1 MKFTLG
7 IMTILENYLKSIKVQ
22 KVLKTKPGEEGF
34 SLVELVVVIA
44 VLAILSAVAIP
55 AFVGV
60 QANARASAV
69 KNGLVNGIKEC
80 VVLAA
85 DNKSTAFNQAQSFAD
100 AGAYQGYTVKVVTTE
115 IESAD
120 GSTEEVST
128 TSCYAAFAEAD
139 NETDADF
146 TIVMNPSTGVV
157 TKTCSNAEAPGC
169 NEPADEDSDPSW

>member
-1 MKFTLG
+1 MNL
-7 IMTILENYLKSIKVQ
+7 LENYLKSLKVQ
-22 KVLKTKPGEEGF
+22 KVLNTKPGEEGF

-80 VVLAA
+80 VVRAA
-85 DNKSTAFNQAQSFAD
+85 DNKSTDFIDAQSFAN
-100 AGAYQGYTVKVVTTE
+100 ASAYQGYTVGQVAIVGGTADTCYSAVATPDDTT
-115 IESAD
+115 
-120 GSTEEVST
+120 
-128 TSCYAAFAEAD
+128 
-139 NETDADF
+139 NDATF

-157 TKTCSNAEAPGC
+157 TKTCDDDAKPGC
-169 NEPADEDSDPSW
+169 NEGVSVTVGTGDDAVTTTGDPTW